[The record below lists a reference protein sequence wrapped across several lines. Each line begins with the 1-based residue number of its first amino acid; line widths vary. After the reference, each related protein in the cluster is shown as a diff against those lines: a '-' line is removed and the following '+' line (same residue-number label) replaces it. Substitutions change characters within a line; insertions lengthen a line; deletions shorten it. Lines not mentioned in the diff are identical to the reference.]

1 MNLKRLMRNKVYD
14 SRRVSDKALQT
25 FFIEDLL
32 EKHALE
38 YIFEVYKYPVFPMSD
53 LDSYLNES
61 PENME
66 IFQTNSYKWVGESE
80 SQNGYSQPF
89 DKSDDYFMDEV
100 IWDEPRLTS
109 ISQNMFGN
117 YGYYNFDH
125 HKFVEWCRKKHYVG
139 YQDKVT
145 YETYAPDGVD
155 ANGYSY
161 EFERL
166 ENPEMKTTK
175 VGAQKFTY
183 QELEDAFNELGM
195 KVYND
200 PDNLPEY
207 VYDIRNGYSTTDY
220 NIDTDWQMNF
230 DLEQVV
236 VELANI
242 PETILYGN
250 LEVYFNYH
258 PEGEG
263 YGYAEPDYHGI
274 FIENGKITEVY

>member
-1 MNLKRLMRNKVYD
+1 MNLKRLMRNKVSD

-25 FFIEDLL
+25 FTVTDLL

-38 YIFEVYKYPVFPMSD
+38 YLEENYDDWAYFPMSD

-100 IWDEPRLTS
+100 IWGEPRITS
-109 ISQNMFGN
+109 ISADMFGN
-117 YGYYNFDH
+117 YGYYNIDH
-125 HKFVEWCRKKHYVG
+125 DTFVEWCRNKHYVG
-139 YQDKVT
+139 YQDKVVAGSDPDYAGA
-145 YETYAPDGVD
+145 YEYPKM
-155 ANGYSY
+155 
-161 EFERL
+161 
-166 ENPEMKTTK
+166 ENPAKKTTN

-183 QELEDAFNELGM
+183 QELEDAFNELGTL
-195 KVYND
+195 VYND

-207 VYDIRNGYSTTDY
+207 VYDIRNGYTTDDPDLGY
-220 NIDTDWQMNF
+220 WENWQMDF

-242 PETILYGN
+242 PDMITYGD

-258 PEGEG
+258 PEGER
-263 YGYAEPDYHGI
+263 YGYAESDDHGI
-274 FIENGKITEVY
+274 FIEDGKITKVY